1 MLYHIVQDTTE
12 KGRLAKEISTRL
24 LVKKGCTI
32 LRRNFRH
39 RRVEIDIIAHKN
51 DTLVF
56 IEVKGCFRSNPILK
70 PMPSLSQRRQIL
82 LGANAFL
89 QTTTINP
96 DNTRFDLIVVS
107 GISHRPLIDHLKGAF
122 DPSSLIM

>member
-1 MLYHIVQDTTE
+1 MEQHTAE
-12 KGRLAKEISTRL
+12 KGRLAENISTRL
-24 LVKKGCTI
+24 LVKKGYTI

-39 RRVEIDIIAHKN
+39 RRTEIDIIAKKN
-51 DTLVF
+51 DTIVF
-56 IEVKGCFRSNPILK
+56 VEVKGCFRSNPILK
-70 PMPSLSQRRQIL
+70 PMPSLSQRRRIL
-82 LGANAFL
+82 IGANAFI
-89 QTTTINP
+89 QTTKINP